1 MGLFYCRAS
10 SQLVSKA
17 GGLFYTTNTES
28 TSNWTVTGDSTLTS
42 LTNKGTVV
50 DTNGKTVTI
59 KGSDGTIH
67 VNGTSSYTVTVDEY
81 QK

>member
-10 SQLVSKA
+10 RKA
-17 GGLFYTTNTES
+17 
-28 TSNWTVTGDSTLTS
+28 TGDSTLTS

-59 KGSDGTIH
+59 IGSDGTIY